1 MASQTTLAGVT
12 SSEEAG
18 SVDATEKPRLHRRK
32 PIEYVAWL
40 ACLLVVVGVAHTLLT
55 NPRYEWGVVGQYFTA
70 STVLKGL
77 GLTLVLTALA
87 MFFGTVLGL
96 FIAILRVSKVR
107 PVTLLASAYI
117 TFFRGTPVLVQLI
130 FWFNI
135 AALYPHVAIGIPF
148 TSISHAV
155 DVNALMSATTAAIVG
170 LSLNEAAYLAEI
182 IRGGFASVDRGQLEA
197 ADSLGMRGRTKLW
210 RIIIPQA
217 MPTVI
222 PAVGNQVIGMFK
234 ETSLVSVLGV
244 AELLESVQLIYART
258 YQTIPLLIVACLWY
272 LLMTLT
278 LSYPQSLIEKKYSR
292 TRSRVAK
299 DPVAA
304 QLTAQGPALG
314 GEAR

>member
-1 MASQTTLAGVT
+1 MRRVET
-12 SSEEAG
+12 
-18 SVDATEKPRLHRRK
+18 TEKPRVHQRGLV
-32 PIEYVAWL
+32 EYLAWAL
-40 ACLLVVVGVAHTLLT
+40 CLLIVIGVAHTLAT
-55 NPRYEWGVVGQYFTA
+55 NENYQWGVVAQYFTA

-77 GLTLVLTALA
+77 VLTLVLTALT
-87 MFFGTVLGL
+87 MFFGTILAM

-107 PVTLLASAYI
+107 PLMLLASGYI

-135 AALYPHVAIGIPF
+135 AALYPHLSIGIPF
-148 TSISHAV
+148 TGVSQAV

-170 LSLNEAAYLAEI
+170 LSLNVAAYLAEI
-182 IRGGFASVDRGQLEA
+182 IRGGFASVDKGQLEA
-197 ADSLGMRGRTKLW
+197 ADSLGMSGRTKLW
-210 RIIIPQA
+210 RIIIPQS

-244 AELLESVQLIYART
+244 AELLQSVQLIYART

-272 LLMTLT
+272 LLMTLA

-292 TRSRVAK
+292 SRSRVATGSVHVQIPL
-299 DPVAA
+299 DA
-304 QLTAQGPALG
+304 TLG
-314 GEAR
+314 GEAK

>member
-1 MASQTTLAGVT
+1 M
-12 SSEEAG
+12 
-18 SVDATEKPRLHRRK
+18 DATEKPRMHRRR
-32 PIEYVAWL
+32 PVEYVAWL
-40 ACLLVVVGVAHTLLT
+40 ACLVVVIGVAHTLIT
-55 NPRYEWGVVGQYFTA
+55 NPHYEWGVVGQYFTA
-70 STVLKGL
+70 STVLSGL

-87 MFFGTVLGL
+87 MVFGTVLGL
-96 FIAILRVSKVR
+96 LIAILRVSKVR
-107 PVTLLASAYI
+107 PVMLLASGYI

-148 TSISHAV
+148 TNISQAV
-155 DVNALMSATTAAIVG
+155 NVNALMSATTAAIVG

-244 AELLESVQLIYART
+244 AELLQSVQLIYART

-272 LLMTLT
+272 LLMTLA

-292 TRSRVAK
+292 TKSRVAK
-299 DPVAA
+299 DPAAA
-304 QLTAQGPALG
+304 QLPLDSTWMG

>member
-1 MASQTTLAGVT
+1 MKT
-12 SSEEAG
+12 
-18 SVDATEKPRLHRRK
+18 TEKPRVHQRGLL
-32 PIEYVAWL
+32 EYAAWAL
-40 ACLLVVVGVAHTLLT
+40 CLLIVIGVAHTLAT
-55 NPRYEWGVVGQYFTA
+55 NENYQWGVVAQYFTA
-70 STVLKGL
+70 PTVLKGL
-77 GLTLVLTALA
+77 VLTLVLTALT
-87 MFFGTVLGL
+87 MFFGTILAM

-107 PVTLLASAYI
+107 PLMLLASGYI

-135 AALYPHVAIGIPF
+135 AALYPNIRIGIPF
-148 TSISHAV
+148 TDVSQAV

-170 LSLNEAAYLAEI
+170 LSMNVAAYLAEI
-182 IRGGFASVDRGQLEA
+182 IRGGFASVDKGQLEA
-197 ADSLGMRGRTKLW
+197 ADSLGMSGRTKLW
-210 RIIIPQA
+210 RIIIPQS

-244 AELLESVQLIYART
+244 AELLQSVQLIYART

-272 LLMTLT
+272 LLMTLA

-292 TRSRVAK
+292 SKSRVATG
-299 DPVAA
+299 AA
-304 QLTAQGPALG
+304 QPQLPLDATVG